1 MNELSLHPQGEPKK
15 RPESDCRALVP
26 AEGPVAVDTFG
37 GRIHVEWDPTAAVTP
52 LGQLPFFTDYL
63 QVSGLFDPWVEQCP
77 ARWTS
82 PNAPRKRD
90 VLGTAVLSILC
101 GHQRYAHIS
110 ALRGDS
116 LNAPLL
122 GMEKV
127 VSEDSVRATLLKID
141 EAQGVAWLQHHL
153 LPITEPLLG
162 EPWILDTDVTV
173 KAIYGHQEGAVLG
186 YNPHKPGRPS
196 HTYHTYFIANLR
208 LVQDVVRYNRAINR
222 TPSTVHRACGSCSG
236 ASGAPTGPPSSAAI
250 ATGARRPIWRAVSRR
265 GCPTCSSSA

>member
-1 MNELSLHPQGEPKK
+1 MHGYIVKKSKRQKASNHAGWRTKTGKNAGVKSVMNELSFHPQGEPNKQ
-15 RPESDCRALVP
+15 PESDCRELVP
-26 AEGPVAVDTFG
+26 TERPVAVDTFG
-37 GRIHVEWDPTAAVTP
+37 GLIHVEGDPRAAVTP

-63 QVSGLFDPWVEQCP
+63 QVSGLFDPWVEECP
-77 ARWTS
+77 VQWSS
-82 PNAPRKRD
+82 PNAPCKRD

-116 LNAPLL
+116 INAPLL

-127 VSEDSVRATLLKID
+127 ASEDSVRATLLKID
-141 EAQGVAWLQHHL
+141 EAEGVAWLQHHL

-173 KAIYGHQEGAVLG
+173 KAIYGLQEGAVLG

-196 HTYHTYFIANLR
+196 HTYTSYRHKVAFSEYLEFQREQRIKLR
-208 LVQDVVRYNRAINR
+208 FVRRVCLI
-222 TPSTVHRACGSCSG
+222 
-236 ASGAPTGPPSSAAI
+236 
-250 ATGARRPIWRAVSRR
+250 
-265 GCPTCSSSA
+265 